1 MTIEYPLDQ
10 SYTFT
15 MTATLRNNVLQVLGD
30 DDFSV
35 TSAYRAL
42 IEDAEGMG
50 LTRMTE
56 LYQDAYDAYLAG

>member
-15 MTATLRNNVLQVLGD
+15 MTATLRNNVLQVLRD

-42 IEDAEGMG
+42 IEDAGGMG